1 MSPSSRAS
9 RLTLAFTLIELLVV
23 IAIIAILAGM
33 LLPALARAKAQSGGI
48 VCMNNE
54 KQMSLALHLYSE
66 DRGRFP
72 ENWVGQTQ
80 PGISGMQTQT
90 NPDMP
95 GYQFWQDPN
104 GSGVSP
110 GVGLYQLV
118 SWMDVLASN
127 GLSNPKLFRCALV
140 PKVPAMSAGAPLPN
154 NGDWPHFGYSAW
166 VGGRRLPGLLPSRP
180 VSDGAYNPQNIIMV
194 ADFYMMWGVYMN
206 GDDWF
211 SQGAGPANTPS
222 RAVRIFRHKD
232 RSQVG
237 FADGHVD
244 FVPRADTNF
253 WQNNAAGY
261 TAGHNL
267 RWNPQTV
274 SAN

>member
-1 MSPSSRAS
+1 MSHVSSDRKS
-9 RLTLAFTLIELLVV
+9 PPAFTLIELLVV

-33 LLPALARAKAQSGGI
+33 LLPALAKAKAQSGGV

-54 KQMSLALHLYSE
+54 RQMSLALHLYSE

-72 ENWVGQTQ
+72 ENWVGQTL
-80 PGISGMQTQT
+80 PGVSGMQTQT

-110 GVGLYQLV
+110 GVGLYQIV
-118 SWMDVLASN
+118 SWMDILASN

-140 PKVPAMSAGAPLPN
+140 PKVPAISAGAPLPN

-166 VGGRRLPGLLPSRP
+166 VGGRRLPGLQPSRP
-180 VSDGAYNPQNIIMV
+180 VSEGAYNPQNIIMV
-194 ADFYMMWGVYMN
+194 ADYYMMWAVYMN
-206 GDDWF
+206 GDDWY
-211 SQGAGPANTPS
+211 SQGGDPTRTAAS
-222 RAVRIFRHKD
+222 AARIFRHKD

-244 FVPRADTNF
+244 FVGRVDTNY

-261 TAGHNL
+261 TMGSNL

-274 SAN
+274 GPN